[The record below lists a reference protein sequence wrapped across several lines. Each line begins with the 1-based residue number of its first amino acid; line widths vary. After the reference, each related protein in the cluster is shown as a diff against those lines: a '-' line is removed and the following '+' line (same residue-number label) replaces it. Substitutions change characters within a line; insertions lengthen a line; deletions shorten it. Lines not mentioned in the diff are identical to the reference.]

1 MLLIPCPHCGPRP
14 EIEFRYASEAHVARA
29 ADPGSVNDQ
38 DWAEYLYFRS
48 NPKGIHFERWR
59 HVSGCARF
67 FNCVRDTVSDKILT
81 TYPAGEKKPD
91 LDTLMK
97 EAGR

>member
-1 MLLIPCPHCGPRP
+1 MLLIPCPHCGPPP
-14 EIEFRYASEAHVARA
+14 EIEFRSAGEAHVARA
-29 ADPGSVNDQ
+29 ADPGAVNDQ

>member
-14 EIEFRYASEAHVARA
+14 EIEFRYAGEAHVARA
-29 ADPGSVNDQ
+29 ADPDSVNDQ

-48 NPKGIHFERWR
+48 NPKGVHFERWR

>member
-14 EIEFRYASEAHVARA
+14 EIEFRYAGEAHVARA
-29 ADPGSVNDQ
+29 TDPGAVNDQ

>member
-14 EIEFRYASEAHVARA
+14 EIEFRYAGEAHVARA
-29 ADPGSVNDQ
+29 ADPVSLNDQ

>member
-14 EIEFRYASEAHVARA
+14 EIEFRYAGEAHVARA
-29 ADPGSVNDQ
+29 ADPGEVNDQ

>member
-14 EIEFRYASEAHVARA
+14 EIEFRYAGEAHVARA
-29 ADPGSVNDQ
+29 ADPGVVNDQ

-48 NPKGIHFERWR
+48 NPKGMHFERWR